1 MTEARRLATFLAE
14 TLRRDDTPG
23 RLRKLVVSHIIKGNK
38 IGDEIRAVSIPV
50 LTDEDWQN
58 ATATKIVEQAASEA
72 VTLGS
77 GVQRYA
83 VQTFFEGDDKAHGR
97 HVFTCTGPE
106 EDEDSI
112 DSEGPDETGLV
123 AASQRHTE
131 FFARAFGSASIA
143 QLRSLQEENA
153 SLRKENAEMRKE
165 RIESFRVMESIY
177 SEQHKRALE
186 NRAAA
191 VKGKLL
197 EDSADKLS
205 LMLPIAINHFA
216 GRKVLPETS
225 TETLMLK
232 SFADS
237 ITREQFEA
245 LTTVFKPEQ
254 VAVFWRIMTE
264 VSKPAADA
272 PASSS
277 AGAAATPAATNGAS
291 P

>member
-1 MTEARRLATFLAE
+1 MTEARRLSTFLAE
-14 TLRRDDTPG
+14 TLKRDDVPG

-38 IGDEIRAVSIPV
+38 IGDEIRAVSIPAEAEA
-50 LTDEDWQN
+50 DEDWQN
-58 ATATKIVEQAASEA
+58 ATAAKIVEQAASEA
-72 VTLGS
+72 VTLAA

-83 VQTFFEGDDKAHGR
+83 VQCFFEGDEKPHGR
-97 HVFTCTGPE
+97 HVFTCQGPD
-106 EDEDSI
+106 EDEDQI
-112 DSEGPDETGLV
+112 GTEGPDETGLV

-131 FFARAFGSASIA
+131 FFAQAFGRASIA
-143 QLRSLQEENA
+143 QLKSLQEENA
-153 SLRKENAEMRKE
+153 SLRKENAEMRRE
-165 RIESFRVMESIY
+165 RIDSFKVMESIY
-177 SEQHKRALE
+177 SDQHKRALE

-232 SFADS
+232 SFAES
-237 ITREQFEA
+237 ITRDQ
-245 LTTVFKPEQ
+245 LDQLVSIFKPEQ
-254 VAVFWRIMTE
+254 SAIFIRMMTQ
-264 VSKPAADA
+264 VSKPADPAP
-272 PASSS
+272 PAS
-277 AGAAATPAATNGAS
+277 TNGVS